1 MASPTGAH
9 DGPSAIARVLKME
22 GGERMGRSREMAA
35 SEGLEQL
42 LLTVKLE
49 EGAVS
54 QAAVEDGKGRK
65 QILPRSF

>member
-1 MASPTGAH
+1 
-9 DGPSAIARVLKME
+9 
-22 GGERMGRSREMAA
+22 MGRSREMAA